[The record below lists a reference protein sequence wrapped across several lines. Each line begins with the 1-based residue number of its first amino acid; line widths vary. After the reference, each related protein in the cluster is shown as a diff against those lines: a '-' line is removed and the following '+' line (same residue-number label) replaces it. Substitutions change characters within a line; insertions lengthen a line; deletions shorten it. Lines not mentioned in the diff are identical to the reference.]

1 MGNYTSKLFA
11 NHGENDNKTKSQTHN
26 GSENFEKHQCTPIMT
41 RRSLLADPRSAT
53 VGIDRTPIVLDS
65 TPTGAPKSTASA
77 IPKYLQTKPYL
88 ETDIDSVM
96 AALTPEHLIPDP
108 RSPNVIHQRT
118 PIVKTESKYSS
129 PNDNVN
135 NNAERK
141 EQGHLLSEL
150 DPRSPTINIDRTPIM
165 KPKSPGHTD
174 KMSHDYVA
182 KCDVESSSLPMSY
195 CETTID
201 YMIPEVQALPE
212 IASCKPLSFEKRLN
226 ECDDNLDCHS
236 LESETNTD
244 VSSEESD
251 SEGQITVIPN
261 MNPLT
266 NQSKVL
272 EIHDEHVEEIEDE
285 LVKLNNCNQE
295 SIVLKSIPDGEKN
308 QNDNGKIRVW
318 RDSLS
323 PSCLPESKV
332 EVFKQPEE
340 IIIEFDDEQSVV
352 KHHNKVDTVAGMTDE
367 NKMSNC
373 LFAVKRKTQ
382 QLNKDIKLIYD
393 DTNEYNGSAII
404 GTQINRMP
412 LGNRSNNHKAGVP
425 IKSPQ
430 HLLKNIGL
438 STKSQQQENTPPRTK
453 RGKSKNKLNGTQWD
467 LDRTVVI

>member
-1 MGNYTSKLFA
+1 MGNFNTKFFA
-11 NHGENDNKTKSQTHN
+11 YHGENDNKTKLQIHDE
-26 GSENFEKHQCTPIMT
+26 SENIEKHQCTPIMT

-53 VGIDRTPIVLDS
+53 IGIDRTPIVLDS
-65 TPTGAPKSTASA
+65 TPTGIPKSTASA

-96 AALTPEHLIPDP
+96 ATLTPEHLIPDP

-118 PIVKTESKYSS
+118 PIVKTEPKYSS
-129 PNDNVN
+129 FDDDVN
-135 NNAERK
+135 KNAECNTQ
-141 EQGHLLSEL
+141 EHSLSEL

-174 KMSHDYVA
+174 KMPHDYIA
-182 KCDVESSSLPMSY
+182 KCDEESSSLPMSY

-212 IASCKPLSFEKRLN
+212 IASYKPLSFEKRLN
-226 ECDDNLDCHS
+226 ECDDILDCNN
-236 LESETNTD
+236 LESETNAD

-261 MNPLT
+261 IKALT
-266 NQSKVL
+266 NQTEVL

-285 LVKLNNCNQE
+285 LVQLNNCDQE
-295 SIVLKSIPDGEKN
+295 NIVSKSIPDTEEN

-323 PSCLPESKV
+323 PASKV

-352 KHHNKVDTVAGMTDE
+352 KHHNKIDTVAGVTDE

-373 LFAVKRKTQ
+373 LFALKKKTQ

-404 GTQINRMP
+404 GTQNSRMP
-412 LGNRSNNHKAGVP
+412 LGNRSNNHKASVL

-430 HLLKNIGL
+430 HLLKNKGL
-438 STKSQQQENTPPRTK
+438 LAKSHQENTPPRTK